1 MSKEIDEAIHRARM
15 KSASDRSS
23 CCLNLFNEFTFE
35 DLTNAKPPGRKG
47 GKKGKGV
54 YVIQIKSRASEAP
67 EVIVRKVK
75 QLVSGLKWK
84 LVEDYV
90 MSRIGRLIKIGPCPV
105 IYIGSAGT
113 QQQSKNTLKHR
124 YAELAS
130 RHTAMYPI
138 WALLYFGWKLKYG
151 WKECENPLVEE
162 ERIKKRYKDLHQGK
176 SPALVEK

>member
-15 KSASDRSS
+15 KSASNRSG
-23 CCLNLFNEFTFE
+23 CCLNLFDGFTFE

-54 YVIQIKSRASEAP
+54 YVIQIKSRTSEAP
-67 EVIVRKVK
+67 EVIVRKVR

-84 LVEDYV
+84 LVKDYV
-90 MSRIGRLIKIGPCPV
+90 MSRIGRLRKIGPCPV

-124 YAELAS
+124 YANFQADTPPCTPYGHCSTLAGS
-130 RHTAMYPI
+130 
-138 WALLYFGWKLKYG
+138 
-151 WKECENPLVEE
+151 
-162 ERIKKRYKDLHQGK
+162 
-176 SPALVEK
+176 